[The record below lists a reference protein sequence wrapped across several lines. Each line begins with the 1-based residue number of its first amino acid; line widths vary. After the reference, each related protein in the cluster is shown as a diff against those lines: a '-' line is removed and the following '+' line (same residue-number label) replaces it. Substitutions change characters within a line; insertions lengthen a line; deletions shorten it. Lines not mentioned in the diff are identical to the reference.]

1 MTNKVAFDRMEV
13 RGMDVDINL
22 ITRGAPSGIP
32 LIFLPG
38 ITSYSVSFSS
48 ILAMMPDRFYSMSMD
63 IRGRGRST
71 WPKRGYRLDNYVDD
85 LLNVLN
91 AVVGNPVAPVLVGH
105 SMGARIAAAFASRY
119 SRLISGMVL
128 IDPPVNGP
136 GQRQVYPNS
145 LAMFL
150 NQKAMVE
157 QGRMDVFRGSFPNFS
172 AAQVEERAQ
181 EYLNVSTEALIES
194 YESLL
199 REPFHIHIKAA
210 QCPVLLLAAEHG
222 DTIRPE
228 ECAVLQLLNG
238 QLEAIRVQG
247 VSHMIY
253 KEAPEETAS
262 YIVEFVDRCTSRQ
275 DGKTA

>member
-1 MTNKVAFDRMEV
+1 MTDKVAFDRMEV

-48 ILAMMPDRFYSMSMD
+48 ILTMMPDRFYSISMD
-63 IRGRGRST
+63 VRGRGRST
-71 WPKRGYRLDNYVDD
+71 WPKRSYRLDNYVDD

-150 NQKAMVE
+150 DQKAMVE
-157 QGRMDVFRGSFPNFS
+157 QGRMDVFRSFFPNFS

-199 REPFHIHIKAA
+199 REPFQIHIKAA

-228 ECAVLQLLNG
+228 EYAVLQRLNG